1 MPKLNI
7 RQAALLETLLHQAE
21 ERFADNM
28 LDVLADQE
36 VRICLLELGI

>member
-7 RQAALLETLLHQAE
+7 RQTALLETLLHQAE
-21 ERFADNM
+21 EQIANKT

-36 VRICLLELGI
+36 MRICLLELGI